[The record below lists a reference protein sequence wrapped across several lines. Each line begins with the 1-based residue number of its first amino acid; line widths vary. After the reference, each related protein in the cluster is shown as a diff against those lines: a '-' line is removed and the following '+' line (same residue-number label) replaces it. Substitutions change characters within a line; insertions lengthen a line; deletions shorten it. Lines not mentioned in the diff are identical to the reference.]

1 MILGV
6 VLASAAMS
14 AGVLADAPTDSEYS
28 DILNNTTG
36 DGSSS
41 NPHVVTTLDEL
52 QAVQGDLS
60 SHYVLGNNIDA
71 SETETWNSGAGF
83 TPIVNDTDPF
93 SGSFDG
99 QGYSVDGLYIN
110 RPNTDYVGLFGKVS
124 SSDIKNIGVTNLD
137 MQGGDTFVGGLVGL
151 SEGGARITN
160 SYSSGNLSG
169 EMSVGGLVGVD
180 INGTITKSY
189 SHSNVSGHRAGGLV
203 GSTENGT
210 IEKSYSTGEVSGNQ
224 SVGGII
230 GAIEEAGTVVDSYSL
245 SSVTGDD
252 YIGGLVGA
260 NFDGTVVDSYSLGV
274 VSGDTFVGGLVGYNS
289 DASTVV
295 DSYWNI
301 ETSTQSTSDGSA
313 TGLTIPEMTGSAAE
327 TNMNLEFT
335 SVWSTVLASDAD
347 SSANLYPILES
358 VDRQSQLDSAEV
370 YEPPTRYTVDI
381 IVEDSEGTEI
391 SGATVDIDGT
401 DGANQDLPNGTYT
414 ITASA
419 ESYDT
424 LNKDLTV
431 DGEDKTVTFTLSES
445 TYSVDVLVE
454 DSEGNAISGAT
465 VEIDGQ
471 TLTTNSTV
479 QPILTLTEGTYNYT
493 ISKAGNYTISDMVI
507 VNSDT
512 TINSVLNQYEYDI
525 NVTVLDELQE
535 GLSNAKVTFQGQ
547 EYQTYPDG
555 NLTLVGTSNESYNI
569 TVYKDKYV
577 SSTQSITIEDSPTT
591 LSYTLDYKLG
601 EIEGNV
607 TDDSGNPI
615 ENTSVTLD
623 TLKTT
628 KTDSTGFYRFDNL
641 LVGEYALGF
650 ESDGYN
656 SIAQSVTVQNDT
668 VTTNDVTLQYN
679 STTEGDE
686 DWTTS
691 DGAIG
696 VEIVVDEYR
705 IVENQEANLKAEL
718 SGATGDEVSFEWFVS
733 GESFGGDKQSIDY
746 FFDDDGDYRVSVRVT
761 EDATGDIVEGNL
773 SLDEEDW
780 TEDGE
785 TGDREIIY
793 TDLTVKTYDSFG
805 NPINALVFVNT
816 NEKRPTNISKW
827 HVNHTTEWQVA
838 ADNALIIHAEDSY
851 FDVDSY
857 RPLTSRYHNVTVAAG
872 ETKTV
877 ELELGDYARRSSWD
891 GNRSVGPGGGDG
903 GEDAEDNPN
912 YPEDNGVGG
921 VLFGDGGGDGDGNG
935 GISAAITLSIL
946 VAAGLVIII
955 GVFWLF
961 KLLAAVLGIDG
972 GTNGLGRILRGKDD

>member
-1 MILGV
+1 MTYANKKAILKFGIIMILGV

-169 EMSVGGLVGVD
+169 EMSVGGLVGVA

-274 VSGDTFVGGLVGYNS
+274 VSGDTFVGGLIGYNS

-419 ESYDT
+419 ESYET
-424 LNKDLTV
+424 LNQDVTV
-431 DGEDKTVTFTLSES
+431 DGAAETVTVTLSEKP
-445 TYSVDVLVE
+445 TYTVDVSAE
-454 DSEGNAISGAT
+454 DAE
-465 VEIDGQ
+465 
-471 TLTTNSTV
+471 
-479 QPILTLTEGTYNYT
+479 
-493 ISKAGNYTISDMVI
+493 
-507 VNSDT
+507 
-512 TINSVLNQYEYDI
+512 
-525 NVTVLDELQE
+525 
-535 GLSNAKVTFQGQ
+535 
-547 EYQTYPDG
+547 
-555 NLTLVGTSNESYNI
+555 
-569 TVYKDKYV
+569 
-577 SSTQSITIEDSPTT
+577 
-591 LSYTLDYKLG
+591 
-601 EIEGNV
+601 
-607 TDDSGNPI
+607 GNPI
-615 ENTSVTLD
+615 DNATIMIDGTETSTSDL
-623 TLKTT
+623 
-628 KTDSTGFYRFDNL
+628 TD
-641 LVGEYALGF
+641 GEYNISA
-650 ESDGYN
+650 
-656 SIAQSVTVQNDT
+656 
-668 VTTNDVTLQYN
+668 
-679 STTEGDE
+679 
-686 DWTTS
+686 
-691 DGAIG
+691 
-696 VEIVVDEYR
+696 
-705 IVENQEANLKAEL
+705 
-718 SGATGDEVSFEWFVS
+718 
-733 GESFGGDKQSIDY
+733 
-746 FFDDDGDYRVSVRVT
+746 
-761 EDATGDIVEGNL
+761 DATGYDLVSATVVVDGSSDSISLTISETEYDVEIIVE
-773 SLDEEDW
+773 
-780 TEDGE
+780 
-785 TGDREIIY
+785 
-793 TDLTVKTYDSFG
+793 
-805 NPINALVFVNT
+805 
-816 NEKRPTNISKW
+816 
-827 HVNHTTEWQVA
+827 
-838 ADNALIIHAEDSY
+838 
-851 FDVDSY
+851 
-857 RPLTSRYHNVTVAAG
+857 
-872 ETKTV
+872 
-877 ELELGDYARRSSWD
+877 
-891 GNRSVGPGGGDG
+891 
-903 GEDAEDNPN
+903 
-912 YPEDNGVGG
+912 
-921 VLFGDGGGDGDGNG
+921 DGDGNVLD
-935 GISAAITLSIL
+935 SANVTFDGTDGLTHNVKDGDYKLNVTSDNYLDTTQNVTVDGADETLTVTLSEEEEAVIVSESSSEEYGGMSTL
-946 VAAGLVIII
+946 VSFV
-955 GVFWLF
+955 LF
-961 KLLAAVLGIDG
+961 FVVSSVVVMVLFFV
-972 GTNGLGRILRGKDD
+972 KD